1 MNRIFRLF
9 LFFVFFVSFCII
21 NINAI
26 DWGLQVSWFLG
37 LILLVLYP
45 LVFVYNHKIILTR
58 NFRIVTIF
66 FFIIIFITILSWILQ
81 AAGLIYFGDTIE
93 KNDLFSRSFSHTI
106 YFTFE
111 YLLFIILTIYMQYC
125 TNHIHEIKSFVIY
138 PFFFIALW
146 GIYQWFTTFDV
157 LPYLKIFNNSL
168 STKFTYL
175 RFKGEHRTSS
185 VFPEPSE
192 YAYFLAF
199 VIPFAI
205 ECYFH
210 YKDTNTLCRRR
221 YGFIFLLLLSI
232 LLCQSMSLFIV
243 IPIIGIYI
251 LRNYIKLSFGK
262 IIIIFL
268 LCIIVLGCLF
278 IFKQDRFLNILR
290 GTDGS
295 AFTRFNSFFETITL
309 IRYSPFI
316 GAGFGAIRGLD
327 LFSFML
333 STTGL
338 IGTIAFIW
346 MIIKI
351 KPETR
356 INLIFVR
363 GFKCMLIVALIS
375 NPILD
380 LTFFWIVLA
389 FICTPLYINNEF

>member
-1 MNRIFRLF
+1 MKRIFRLF
-9 LFFVFFVSFCII
+9 LFFVFFVSFCVI

-26 DWGLQVSWFLG
+26 DWGLQVSWFIG
-37 LILLVLYP
+37 LILLILYP
-45 LVFVYNHKIILTR
+45 LVFVYNHKIVLSR
-58 NFRIVTIF
+58 NLKIVTGF
-66 FFIIIFITILSWILQ
+66 FFIIICVTILSWILQ
-81 AAGLIYFGDTIE
+81 AFDLINFGDTI
-93 KNDLFSRSFSHTI
+93 KKRDLFSRSVSHTI
-106 YFTFE
+106 YFIFE
-111 YLLFIILTIYMQYC
+111 YLLFIILTMYMQYC
-125 TNHIHEIKSFVIY
+125 TNHIQEIKSFVIY

-146 GIYQWFTTFDV
+146 GIYQWLTTFDL
-157 LPYLKIFNNSL
+157 LPYLDIFNNSV

-199 VIPFAI
+199 MIPFAV

-210 YKDTNTLCRRR
+210 YRDANTLCRRR

-251 LRNYIKLSFGK
+251 LRNYIKLNVGN
-262 IIIIFL
+262 IVIIFIL
-268 LCIIVLGCLF
+268 SIIALGCLF
-278 IFKQDRFLNILR
+278 YLKQDRFFNILR

-295 AFTRFNSFFETITL
+295 ALIRFNSFLETITL

-316 GAGFGAIRGLD
+316 GAGFGAVRGLD
-327 LFSFML
+327 LSSFML

-338 IGTIAFIW
+338 TGTIAFIW
-346 MIIKI
+346 MIVKI
-351 KPETR
+351 RPETK
-356 INLIFVR
+356 INLLFMR
-363 GFKCMLIVALIS
+363 GFKCMLIVTLIS

-380 LTFFWIVLA
+380 LTFFWIILA
-389 FICTPLYINNEF
+389 FICTPLYIENEF